1 MSTMFSRTKTL
12 SVLFLAALFLPT
24 GCASKLPVYEWSG
37 PDSALLTMSLVSAD
51 ITTLACDCVIQ
62 LGNSEGETI
71 VLDGVLY
78 SRAPDEL
85 RMAGWK
91 FSERVFDLLV
101 AGGRSWIY
109 LSSKVG
115 DHAGS
120 DNGLDAI
127 DADRFASMWRYATG
141 EIDHDRVVSIDD
153 DGGPSFEVSMEG
165 DDEGVLLVYQID
177 KATLTVQE
185 ISIGTDGMVS
195 YLLRLGG
202 YEVISDIVWPTRIS
216 GAGEDG
222 SFKVRMSDVEL
233 NSSLPKTTF
242 KPSSKMRMQSK

>member
-1 MSTMFSRTKTL
+1 MSTMFSRTKTIG
-12 SVLFLAALFLPT
+12 VLFLAALFLPT
-24 GCASKLPVYEWSG
+24 GCASKLPVYAWSG
-37 PDSALLTMSLVSAD
+37 PDSALLTMSLKSAD

-115 DHAGS
+115 DHAGL
-120 DNGLDAI
+120 DNGPGSI
-127 DADRFASMWRYATG
+127 DADDFASMWGYATG
-141 EIDHDRVVSIDD
+141 NIDQGRVVSIDD
-153 DGGPSFEVSMEG
+153 DGGPSFEVSMEADG
-165 DDEGVLLVYQID
+165 EGVLLLYRID

-185 ISIGTDGMVS
+185 ISIATDGEVS
-195 YLLRLGG
+195 YRLRLGG
-202 YEVISDIVWPTRIS
+202 YEVISDMVWPTRFS
-216 GAGEDG
+216 GAGKDG
-222 SFKVRMSDVEL
+222 SFKVWMSDVEL
-233 NSSLPKTTF
+233 NSSLPKSTF
-242 KPSSKMRMQSK
+242 KRSARMRMQSE